1 MPQPTASTIQVLN
14 IYAVNRMGIDMHNRC
29 KNKIRNES
37 HLFYPIHPKYK
48 GLVLAIPKINPR
60 KGVYNKR
67 ISDILPEYNF
77 IAGDVYLY
85 IDEDRTDSGYDTFIL
100 CEDIYDILEDKQKN
114 ADETTKQKEQDFYK
128 YIGDINIIN
137 NKAEQKEKD
146 FYENIQN
153 VIY

>member
-14 IYAVNRMGIDMHNRC
+14 IYAVNRMGIEMVNRC

-37 HLFYPIHPKYK
+37 HLFYPEHPKYK

-67 ISDILPEYNF
+67 ICDILYEYNF

-85 IDEDRTDSGYDTFIL
+85 IDEDRTDSGYNTFIL
-100 CEDIYDILEDKQKN
+100 CEDIYDILEKQQRDEN
-114 ADETTKQKEQDFYK
+114 AKQREKEFYK
-128 YIGDINIIN
+128 YINSINI
-137 NKAEQKEKD
+137 
-146 FYENIQN
+146 
-153 VIY
+153 